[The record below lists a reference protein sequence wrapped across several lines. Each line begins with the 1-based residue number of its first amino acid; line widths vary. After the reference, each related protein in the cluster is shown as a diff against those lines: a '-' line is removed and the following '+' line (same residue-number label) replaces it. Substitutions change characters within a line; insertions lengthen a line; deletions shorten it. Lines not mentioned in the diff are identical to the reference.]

1 MNSSSM
7 MGSMNYNGIED
18 LSSFQQHFWNGVNT
32 QSMVLLGIL
41 LIVDSTTTH
50 DTIAE
55 TQSIDQDDAIP
66 MEEESSVPCPPS
78 DTATGAAE

>member
-1 MNSSSM
+1 
-7 MGSMNYNGIED
+7 MNYNRIED

-32 QSMVLLGIL
+32 INGVAWNLT
-41 LIVDSTTTH
+41 DSTTTH

-66 MEEESSVPCPPS
+66 KEEESSVPCPPS

>member
-1 MNSSSM
+1 
-7 MGSMNYNGIED
+7 
-18 LSSFQQHFWNGVNT
+18 
-32 QSMVLLGIL
+32 MVLLGIL